1 MEGKGVGRVLG
12 HEGGVAEELLLV
24 ELHERNDL
32 LVEDVSC
39 ISLAVLSRWW
49 CPMALRT
56 CVLGLLSDLC
66 EELDK
71 VGQVIAEEL
80 GTNDQVLAGVGGLKS
95 RAQELR
101 LALYPQGRPP
111 LGVLFITAISPEFRL
126 RRSIL
131 SRISPT
137 LNA

>member
-1 MEGKGVGRVLG
+1 MG
-12 HEGGVAEELLLV
+12 
-24 ELHERNDL
+24 
-32 LVEDVSC
+32 
-39 ISLAVLSRWW
+39 I
-49 CPMALRT
+49 RT
-56 CVLGLLSDLC
+56 CVLGLLGNLS

-80 GTNDQVLAGVGGLKS
+80 GSNNQVLAGVVGLES

-101 LALYPQGRPP
+101 LALYPQSRPP
-111 LGVLFITAISPEFRL
+111 LGVLYIVAISAESRL